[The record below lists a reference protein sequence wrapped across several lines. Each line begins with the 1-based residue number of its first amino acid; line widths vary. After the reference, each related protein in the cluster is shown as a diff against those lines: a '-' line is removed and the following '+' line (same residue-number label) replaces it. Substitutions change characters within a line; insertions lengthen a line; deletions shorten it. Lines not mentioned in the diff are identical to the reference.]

1 MRRRGTGGN
10 ENSRQFG
17 CHGKRRRGRRQ
28 RRGRRTSSSVKP
40 AKRSNASSLSQN
52 RRQQRWKKISVK
64 QRCAIFFR
72 TSGGT
77 GLPAIAFDKTRDR
90 INVGVFLARIFDV
103 TSALDCVWIPV
114 AAAAHELANMMM
126 SDGSVT
132 LFWGKLFRFLP
143 LEKSFFFSR
152 FAAKEKSF
160 AFWNK
165 FFIHYFHH
173 FITIREIF
181 FSHPLPWNTIG
192 PRFKTINYT
201 PSSREDDDND
211 FFVDV
216 FSVVSVS
223 DGEKATTT
231 TTTKEKEKFSFVVD
245 KRYQQISSEKR
256 RRN

>member
-90 INVGVFLARIFDV
+90 INFGVFLARIFDV
-103 TSALDCVWIPV
+103 TSAFDCVWIPV

-126 SDGSVT
+126 RDGFCDF
-132 LFWGKLFRFLP
+132 FWRMRSQVSSK
-143 LEKSFFFSR
+143 EKFFSFFF
-152 FAAKEKSF
+152 
-160 AFWNK
+160 
-165 FFIHYFHH
+165 FFF
-173 FITIREIF
+173 F
-181 FSHPLPWNTIG
+181 FSPQKKKL
-192 PRFKTINYT
+192 
-201 PSSREDDDND
+201 
-211 FFVDV
+211 V
-216 FSVVSVS
+216 FQLLSI
-223 DGEKATTT
+223 E
-231 TTTKEKEKFSFVVD
+231 
-245 KRYQQISSEKR
+245 RYSPPTLYLEIL
-256 RRN
+256 